1 MRNNAITVSGE
12 FKLTIEELLHYD
24 LYSLKLLDGQL
35 MLPVGLRYEVGRQFR
50 CLQAEFKLIKDYSD
64 DDIDKPITIPEPIF
78 EWAVDQTEITAK
90 ASSLA
95 SQYSGTIRWK
105 YDSSDEYISGD
116 KDLFIPAPKSAGET
130 TPPIVRQVLFIQR
143 IQGPRDYT
151 EKNIGVFALK
161 EWFVSTRI

>member
-24 LYSLKLLDGQL
+24 LYSLKQLDGQL
-35 MLPVGLRYEVGRQFR
+35 MLPVRLRYEVGRQIR
-50 CLQAEFKLIKDYSD
+50 CLHAEFKLIKDYSD
-64 DDIDKPITIPEPIF
+64 DDIDKPIIIPEPIF
-78 EWAVDQTEITAK
+78 KWVVDQTEITAK

-116 KDLFIPAPKSAGET
+116 KDLYIPAPNSAGET
-130 TPPIVRQVLFIQR
+130 TPPIVRQGLFIER
-143 IQGPRDYT
+143 IQRGSDYV
-151 EKNIGVFALK
+151 EHNIGVFALK
-161 EWFVSTRI
+161 EWFVSTSI